1 MPSFDSPMVSSPVRL
16 LRNPVMSAKI
26 LRPVRLLRDPVISAK
41 TKKVVPPLRKSGGQR
56 YVDPSKFNPT
66 YLSEH
71 MALSIPI
78 AKCSAPH
85 VSSDMTVTPVC
96 SPISYE
102 NAPYSMEMPSHYDN
116 SDRMDCVTED
126 DGKLQEANVE
136 SLRSVVVP
144 PNV

>member
-1 MPSFDSPMVSSPVRL
+1 MLIQASL
-16 LRNPVMSAKI
+16 I
-26 LRPVRLLRDPVISAK
+26 
-41 TKKVVPPLRKSGGQR
+41 
-56 YVDPSKFNPT
+56 NPT

-71 MALSIPI
+71 MSLSIPI

-144 PNV
+144 DKDNNPSYAAQIYAARMQAEKDALTFENEDF